1 MPTPEI
7 PRRLVNTQDLAARV
21 TATTTDTPG
30 TPGSPNTTDTPDTT
44 GPAGAIWKLE
54 EPVRELD
61 SNIISL
67 PAGDG
72 IEAHPGPD
80 NDVMIHVLGGSGTLG
95 TEDGDL
101 ALRPG
106 DLLWMPRRSMRRFT
120 AGGSG
125 LIYHTVHVR
134 KPGLLPTLRR

>member
-1 MPTPEI
+1 MHTPQT
-7 PRRLVNTQDLAARV
+7 PRRLVNTEDLAAR
-21 TATTTDTPG
+21 AALAARE
-30 TPGSPNTTDTPDTT
+30 T
-44 GPAGAIWKLE
+44 GPSTDATDATLSPVAPGAIWKLE

-72 IEAHPGPD
+72 IDAHQGPD
-80 NDVMIHVLGGSGTLG
+80 NDVMIHVLDGSGTLG
-95 TEDGDL
+95 TAEGDL

>member
-1 MPTPEI
+1 MPTPQT
-7 PRRLVNTQDLAARV
+7 PRRLVNTEDLAARAALAARE
-21 TATTTDTPG
+21 TATSTDAADATV
-30 TPGSPNTTDTPDTT
+30 
-44 GPAGAIWKLE
+44 AGAIWKLE
-54 EPVRELD
+54 DPVRELD

-72 IEAHPGPD
+72 IDAHQGPD
-80 NDVMIHVLGGSGTLG
+80 NDVMIHVLHGSGTLG
-95 TEDGDL
+95 TAEGDL

-120 AGGSG
+120 AGASG

-134 KPGLLPTLRR
+134 KPGLLPTLRQ

>member
-1 MPTPEI
+1 MPTPQT
-7 PRRLVNTQDLAARV
+7 PRRLVNTRDLSDLAALAARETS
-21 TATTTDTPG
+21 TAADATDAKVA
-30 TPGSPNTTDTPDTT
+30 T
-44 GPAGAIWKLE
+44 GATGAIWKLE

-72 IEAHPGPD
+72 IDAHQGPD
-80 NDVMIHVLGGSGTLG
+80 NDVMIHVLDGSGTLG
-95 TEDGDL
+95 TAEGDL

>member
-1 MPTPEI
+1 M
-7 PRRLVNTQDLAARV
+7 
-21 TATTTDTPG
+21 
-30 TPGSPNTTDTPDTT
+30 
-44 GPAGAIWKLE
+44 
-54 EPVRELD
+54 
-61 SNIISL
+61 

-72 IEAHPGPD
+72 IDAHQGPD
-80 NDVMIHVLGGSGTLG
+80 NDVMIHVLDGSGTLG
-95 TEDGDL
+95 TAAGDL
-101 ALRPG
+101 TLRPG

>member
-1 MPTPEI
+1 MHTPQT
-7 PRRLVNTQDLAARV
+7 PRRLVNTEDLAARAALAARE
-21 TATTTDTPG
+21 TATSTDA
-30 TPGSPNTTDTPDTT
+30 TDARLSTAAP
-44 GPAGAIWKLE
+44 GAIWKLE

-72 IEAHPGPD
+72 IDAHQGPD
-80 NDVMIHVLGGSGTLG
+80 NDVMIHVLDGSGTLG
-95 TEDGDL
+95 TAEGDL